1 MNIIEAKA
9 AEMAGAIPR
18 PAKIAPRPLP
28 LFQPHWTLEAPTVA
42 TPTPATA
49 EMSEYVEET

>member
-1 MNIIEAKA
+1 MTLMSMKMVEAKPP
-9 AEMAGAIPR
+9 EITGAIPR

-28 LFQPHWTLEAPTVA
+28 LFHPHWTFEAPTVA

-49 EMSEYVEET
+49 EIRE